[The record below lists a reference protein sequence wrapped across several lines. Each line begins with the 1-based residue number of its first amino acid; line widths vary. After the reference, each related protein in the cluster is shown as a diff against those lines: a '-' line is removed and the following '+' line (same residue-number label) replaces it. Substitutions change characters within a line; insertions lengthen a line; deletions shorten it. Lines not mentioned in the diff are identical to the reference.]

1 VTDALSISQA
11 TLDSLWD
18 FSDPAASADRF
29 RRAADDESRPAPAR
43 IELTTQ
49 RARALGLLGRFDDA
63 EAVLDAALAAV
74 GGPPAEPTDAA
85 PSESAS
91 RQAGSGVQPPSGQ
104 NQKASVKPDPTKE
117 RLLARIA
124 LERGRLRVNAE
135 RPAEGVPLF
144 TLAARH
150 AAAAGSQFLALDAL
164 HMLALA
170 DAGQEEEWA
179 ADGLALLDTVTDARV
194 QRWGVA
200 LHNNLAWHLHDNGRP
215 DEALTHFE
223 QAVATADS
231 VGTTDQ
237 RFIGRWAL
245 GRCLRTLGRTGEARA
260 IQQKLARER
269 PDDEF
274 VKAELAELSDAPATD
289 APATDAPA
297 TDAPAADA
305 PATGTS
311 VKPD

>member
-29 RRAADDESRPAPAR
+29 RRAAGDESRPAPAR
-43 IELTTQ
+43 IELATQ

-74 GGPPAEPTDAA
+74 GGPPGETTDAA
-85 PSESAS
+85 PREP
-91 RQAGSGVQPPSGQ
+91 GSGPAASAQLPAGEPAAGEHD
-104 NQKASVKPDPTKE
+104 KASAQPDPTKE

-179 ADGLALLDTVTDARV
+179 ADGLALLETVTDARTR
-194 QRWGVA
+194 RWGVA
-200 LHNNLAWHLHDNGRP
+200 LHNNLAWHLHDSGRP
-215 DEALTHFE
+215 DEAITHFE
-223 QAVATADS
+223 RALVTADS

-245 GRCLRTLGRTGEARA
+245 GRCLRTLGRTDEARE
-260 IQQKLARER
+260 IQQKLAEER

-274 VKAELAELSDAPATD
+274 VRAELAELAELAAPSA
-289 APATDAPA
+289 
-297 TDAPAADA
+297 A